1 MWRKRVRRRRRNRD
15 RQVSIWGKLLGGA
28 AGLALGGPLGA
39 LIGAVAGHA
48 VDQMRREDRSPP
60 DATRSV
66 GFTIAVIALGAK
78 IAKADGQVTRDEI
91 TAFKE
96 VFQVPPD
103 ELKNVARVFDT
114 ARRDSAGFEPY
125 ARQVAGMFR
134 DNPAVLEKLLY
145 CLAHIA
151 QADGIVHPA
160 EERYLRKVSEILGLD
175 EAAFIR
181 ATAIRTA
188 PAEDDPYRVLGLNPA
203 VGDAELRRAYRDLVR
218 ENHPDRLTAQG
229 MPEEFVQ
236 VANRKLAEINAA
248 YDRIAAQR
256 GLT

>member
-1 MWRKRVRRRRRNRD
+1 M
-15 RQVSIWGKLLGGA
+15 SIWGKLLGGA

-39 LIGAVAGHA
+39 LIGAIAGHA
-48 VDQMRREDRSPP
+48 VDQMRREDRAPP

-66 GFTIAVIALGAK
+66 GFTIAVIVLGAK
-78 IAKADGQVTRDEI
+78 LAKADGRVTRDEI
-91 TAFKE
+91 AAFKE

-103 ELKNVARVFDT
+103 ELKNVARVFDM
-114 ARRDSAGFEPY
+114 ARRDSNGFEPY
-125 ARQVAGMFR
+125 AHQVAAMFR

-151 QADGIVHPA
+151 QADGAVHPE
-160 EERYLRKVSEILGLD
+160 EERYLRKVAEIMGLD
-175 EAAFIR
+175 DAAFAR
-181 ATAIRTA
+181 ATAIHTRSSG
-188 PAEDDPYRVLGLNPA
+188 EDPYRVLGLNPS
-203 VGDAELRRAYRDLVR
+203 VSDAELRRAYRDLVR

-229 MPEEFVQ
+229 MPQEFIE